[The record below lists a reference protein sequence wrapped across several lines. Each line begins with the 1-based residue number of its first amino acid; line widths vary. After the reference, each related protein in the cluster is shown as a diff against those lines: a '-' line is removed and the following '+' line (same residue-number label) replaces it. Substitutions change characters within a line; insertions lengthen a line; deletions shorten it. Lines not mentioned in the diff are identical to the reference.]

1 MGLKNR
7 DLIVAR
13 IQYLESIRSYL
24 YSCATEATILV
35 DSNMKKT
42 FLSFRDKLNDVI
54 DDLYLE
60 LT

>member
-1 MGLKNR
+1 MKRPSR

-24 YSCATEATILV
+24 YSCTNEATVLL
-35 DSNMKKT
+35 DKRMSRA
-42 FLSFRDKLNDVI
+42 FSDFRKDLNDIV

-60 LT
+60 VE

>member
-1 MGLKNR
+1 MKRKNR

-24 YSCATEATILV
+24 YYCAKEATILT
-35 DSNMKKT
+35 DSKIQDT
-42 FLSFRDKLNDVI
+42 FLTFRNKLNNVI